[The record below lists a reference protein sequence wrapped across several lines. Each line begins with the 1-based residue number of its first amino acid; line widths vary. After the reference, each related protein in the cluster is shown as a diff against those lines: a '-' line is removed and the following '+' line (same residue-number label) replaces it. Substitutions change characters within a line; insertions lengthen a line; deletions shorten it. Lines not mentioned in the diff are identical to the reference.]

1 MGILEGI
8 AIKGLT
14 TLTTG
19 LVKKFVDL
27 GWNKVAEEFSA
38 SFNEE
43 DLISFCKACDEYVN
57 IRTLYSSQQDVFIDD
72 VYVPLFM
79 SPTNDL
85 EKQYEISNLSFYS
98 EGITNI
104 IGRAGQG
111 KSTFLRKMLI
121 NELKSGNTIPIF
133 FELKYLSTE
142 EDLLKQLSTWFER
155 HNLKISEKGVARL
168 LKNGFIKVFLDGFDE
183 IHPTVHDEALGLI
196 KDLSR
201 AYPKTTIIVTTR
213 PDTLITTEPFIS
225 NYNVLELTKDNV
237 RNLFL
242 NISNNN
248 VELTDDAINQIEKY
262 PSIEEITKTPIL
274 AILLFITYRA
284 WSKIPDNLADFY
296 KKIFTTLLTHHDS
309 LKPGKKIDRGIDIPL
324 NDHQIE
330 DVFSVFCFTTFSE
343 NMDTFTSRE
352 ASSYMKEAISSECY
366 EHICSKNLVNV
377 IKQCTGIICSD
388 GYDLLAFSHKSLQE
402 YYAAVY
408 IKKQSIH
415 DIRNFYKS
423 VKFADQEIKYGAVL
437 SFLSAEDFD
446 NYAKY
451 YYIPCFKEMFNV
463 ESVKPE
469 IDDDTIKKGIEK
481 VIKSVAI
488 PFRVP
493 KTVKVSKSSDEKS
506 KIEKKSISIGL
517 RVEFNDDNSRYF
529 HMKLLQPIM
538 YNLISTGIYF
548 EFLKGNLEK
557 IADAN
562 KNEDDEFDFPLKEVL
577 EGVSKENQD
586 KFYAE
591 IYKDF
596 NENITIVHREI
607 INKSKKRS
615 QPSLLNKVFKKT
627 QKEPSPIITE

>member
-14 TLTTG
+14 SLTTN

-43 DLISFCKACDEYVN
+43 DLIAFCKACDEYIN
-57 IRTLYSSQQDVFIDD
+57 IRTLYSRQQDVFIDD

-79 SPTNDL
+79 SPINEL

-142 EDLLKQLSTWFER
+142 FDFLQQLSTWFER

-168 LKNGFIKVFLDGFDE
+168 LKNGYIKVFLDGFDE
-183 IHPTVHDEALGLI
+183 IHPAAHDEALALI

-201 AYPKTTIIVTTR
+201 AYPKITIIVTTR

-248 VELTDDAINQIEKY
+248 VDLTDDAIEQIQKY

-296 KKIFTTLLTHHDS
+296 KKIFITLLTHHDS

-343 NMDTFTSRE
+343 NMDTFTNRE
-352 ASSYMKEAISSECY
+352 ASAYMKEAISSECY
-366 EHICSKNLVNV
+366 EGICSKNLVNV
-377 IKQCTGIICSD
+377 IKQCTGILCSD

-423 VKFADQEIKYGAVL
+423 VKFAEQERKYGAVL

-463 ESVKPE
+463 ETVKAE
-469 IDDDTIKKGIEK
+469 IDGHTMHNGIEK
-481 VIKSVAI
+481 VIQSVAI
-488 PFRVP
+488 PFRAP
-493 KTVKVSKSSDEKS
+493 NSVKASKSVDEKN

-517 RVEFNDDNSRYF
+517 RIEFNDNESTYF
-529 HMKLLQPIM
+529 HMKLLQPIIF
-538 YNLISTGIYF
+538 NLISSGVYF
-548 EFLKGNLEK
+548 EFLTSNLEK
-557 IADAN
+557 ISDYN
-562 KNEDDEFDFPLKEVL
+562 KDEDDELDFPLQEVL
-577 EGVSKENQD
+577 EGVTKENKD
-586 KFYAE
+586 KFFTG

-596 NENITIVHREI
+596 TESITVIHGEI
-607 INKSKKRS
+607 IKKYKKRS
-615 QPSLLNKVFKKT
+615 QPSLLNKVFKKS
-627 QKEPSPIITE
+627 QKEDSKIITG